1 MRSDYDLVATDS
13 VPSVSGWDRRS
24 GLISYHNANCLRS
37 LGSRSGQVRFGRA
50 VKVARYRV
58 RLQAA
63 LRSSTRTR
71 LKRFSVPWLDQVISI
86 YLITLKSLRRRLRI
100 RKGWPFKSSRILGM
114 NLIGAGL
121 MDELPTYLQGR
132 RIKSGRS
139 SWGGDTSDEIVLTK
153 YRFRYIAFK

>member
-50 VKVARYRV
+50 VKVARYRE
-58 RLQAA
+58 AI
-63 LRSSTRTR
+63 
-71 LKRFSVPWLDQVISI
+71 FCSVAGP
-86 YLITLKSLRRRLRI
+86 
-100 RKGWPFKSSRILGM
+100 GM
-114 NLIGAGL
+114 DLIGAGL
-121 MDELPTYLQGR
+121 MGELPTYLQGR
-132 RIKSGRS
+132 RIKPGRS
-139 SWGGDTSDEIVLTK
+139 SRGGDTSDEIVLTK

>member
-1 MRSDYDLVATDS
+1 MISSGALWLKTARRTARNRADHLSDLQSDSTGVLLSVPNSALWERWFTMRSDYDLVATDS

-71 LKRFSVPWLDQVISI
+71 L
-86 YLITLKSLRRRLRI
+86 
-100 RKGWPFKSSRILGM
+100 
-114 NLIGAGL
+114 
-121 MDELPTYLQGR
+121 
-132 RIKSGRS
+132 
-139 SWGGDTSDEIVLTK
+139 
-153 YRFRYIAFK
+153 